1 MADVLKKYLDS
12 MNAEPAPI
20 NEVQALSK
28 DFMKQNRGVYE
39 SLASTDKER
48 PE

>member
-12 MNAEPAPI
+12 MNAEPAPTD
-20 NEVQALSK
+20 EVQDLSK
-28 DFMKQNRGVYE
+28 QIIDKNREAYD
-39 SLASTDKER
+39 SLASADKER

>member
-12 MNAEPAPI
+12 MNAEPAPTD
-20 NEVQALSK
+20 EVQDLSK
-28 DFMKQNRGVYE
+28 QIIDKNREAYE
-39 SLASTDKER
+39 SLASDHEER

>member
-12 MNAEPAPI
+12 MNAEPAPTD
-20 NEVQALSK
+20 EVQDLSK
-28 DFMKQNRGVYE
+28 KIIEQNRETYN
-39 SLASTDKER
+39 SLASSDKER

>member
-1 MADVLKKYLDS
+1 MTDVLKKYLDS
-12 MNAEPAPI
+12 MNAEPARTD
-20 NEVQALSK
+20 EVQTLSK
-28 DFMKQNRGVYE
+28 QIIDKNREVYE